1 MSDSAV
7 RTKTLH
13 TTIKLKTPKRP
24 RTHVMNRNVRR
35 RIEPSTYLNPVTYLD
50 TPDTFLITN
59 FNILVDT
66 IQLTITINQC
76 DFRDSTNPTP
86 ELSYEVKTYH
96 RMTLNE
102 SNEIIDDSLV
112 VHTFWRLFANEVFRF

>member
-1 MSDSAV
+1 
-7 RTKTLH
+7 
-13 TTIKLKTPKRP
+13 
-24 RTHVMNRNVRR
+24 MNRNVRR

-66 IQLTITINQC
+66 IQLTININQC